1 MPLYIC
7 RWQNGDFSVVQAKS
21 KEHAT
26 ILLDQ
31 VDNADLGELFPVKE
45 FLATFRLKKEV
56 DDMDEFIPVELESFG
71 EGTDYMLANRVYP
84 VYHKAVMEYDE
95 DWPTDESL
103 PVPQEQINTGLKRL
117 TDALTTERTRNWG
130 AKEPVLSEDERAA
143 DLQRRALRVP
153 KALAE
158 HLVRQHRRRQI
169 LEMPPA
175 STKPQ

>member
-45 FLATFRLKKEV
+45 FLVNFRLKKEV

-71 EGTDYMLANRVYP
+71 EGTDDMLADRVYP

-95 DWPTDESL
+95 DWPTDETV
-103 PVPQEQINTGLKRL
+103 PVPQKQIDTGMKRL

-130 AKEPVLSEDERAA
+130 AKQPVLSEDERAA
-143 DLQRRALRVP
+143 DLQRQTLHVS

-158 HLVRQHRRRQI
+158 QLVRKHRRRQI